1 MNILSNAID
10 AMEEGN
16 QGKSF
21 QDILAK
27 PNFIVIGTQPLEGT
41 GLGLSI
47 RYQVITEKHHGT
59 ISLGISEGRVYMI

>member
-1 MNILSNAID
+1 MNLLSNAID
-10 AMEEGN
+10 AMGEGN

-41 GLGLSI
+41 GTGLGLSI
-47 RYQVITEKHHGT
+47 RYQVITENIMG
-59 ISLGISEGRVYMI
+59 

>member
-1 MNILSNAID
+1 MKLLSNAID
-10 AMEEGN
+10 AMGEGN

-27 PNFIVIGTQPLEGT
+27 PNFIVIGTQPLEET

-59 ISLGISEGRVYMI
+59 ISLGISEGRVHMI

>member
-1 MNILSNAID
+1 MG
-10 AMEEGN
+10 EGN

-27 PNFIVIGTQPLEGT
+27 PNFIVIGTQTLEGT

-47 RYQVITEKHHGT
+47 RHQFITEKHHGT
-59 ISLGISEGRVYMI
+59 ISLRISEVRVYMI

>member
-1 MNILSNAID
+1 MNLLSNAID
-10 AMEEGN
+10 AIGEGN

-27 PNFIVIGTQPLEGT
+27 PNFIVIGTQTLEGM

-47 RYQVITEKHHGT
+47 RYQVITENIMG
-59 ISLGISEGRVYMI
+59 